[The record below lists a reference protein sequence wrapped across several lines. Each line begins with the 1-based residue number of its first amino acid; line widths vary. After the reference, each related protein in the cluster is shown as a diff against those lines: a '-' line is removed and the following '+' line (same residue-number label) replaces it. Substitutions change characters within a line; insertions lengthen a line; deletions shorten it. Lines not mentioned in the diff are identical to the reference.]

1 MTIWTPTLTTEMNFP
16 TDTVNVLPHMQEL
29 RQQWRD
35 QDFRFTKEQQEQYDM
50 LLQARK
56 ERVAWFYEVD
66 RVQKGPKVSIK
77 KTEEDQEDWLL
88 RFRNSDWQ
96 PL

>member
-1 MTIWTPTLTTEMNFP
+1 MNFP

-29 RQQWRD
+29 RQQWRE
-35 QDFRFTKEQQEQYDM
+35 QDFRFTKEQQDQYDM

-66 RVQKGPKVSIK
+66 QVQKGPKVSIK

-88 RFRNSDWQ
+88 RSRNSDWQ
-96 PL
+96 LKPPTL